1 MEERTRYIVCN
12 RNLQRVP
19 PLWKGHTQVNSE
31 VHLSKIGIRERI
43 FFKIVKLENKS
54 LFSPSLAF

>member
-12 RNLQRVP
+12 RNLQRFP

-31 VHLSKIGIRERI
+31 VHLSKIGIRKRI
-43 FFKIVKLENKS
+43 FFKKK
-54 LFSPSLAF
+54 